1 MAQESNQVSPTSL
14 TASEIRAQ
22 IERTRAEMSQT
33 IDSIQERLSPA
44 RLMSEAKQS
53 VKDATVGRVKR
64 IAATMT
70 MSADADRPFDGERVV
85 HAVRTNP
92 LPYAIAGVAATAL
105 MARAMIRSRRRSRL
119 NLHRSAAPSV
129 QRPRPLANRFL
140 GDKRRLLVS
149 GCAAGLG
156 CWSAWRARNAG
167 RSDTLNPA
175 V

>member
-1 MAQESNQVSPTSL
+1 L

-33 IDSIQERLSPA
+33 IDAIQERLSPA
-44 RLMSEAKQS
+44 RLMSEAKHS

-64 IAATMT
+64 LAATMT
-70 MSADADRPFDGERVV
+70 VSAGTDRPFDRTRVV
-85 HAVRTNP
+85 QALRTNP
-92 LPYAIAGVAATAL
+92 LPFAIAAGVAATAIVT
-105 MARAMIRSRRRSRL
+105 RALIRSRGRSRL
-119 NLHRSAAPSV
+119 NLQRSAAPSG
-129 QRPRPLANRFL
+129 QRPRTPANRFRV
-140 GDKRRLLVS
+140 DKRRLLVS